1 MILESHLLKAIK
13 ENGISKVAIVDDAF
27 DPPAIDEDNAG
38 KLLDYFDS
46 KLFGEIAK
54 ELEVAADDIAKAIA
68 AIKEGEYD
76 TEEVSDLLRAL
87 YDRFVDTLEDKYDPG
102 SIFSH
107 QKDNIRNLHPIL
119 KLLAKCDP
127 KIAIVRIGSDPDS
140 VSGFEDDTHLVF
152 IDFYLKTGVSERD
165 SAAKRKSAKELAIET
180 VTSIIQKQGDN
191 AASVILMSSAD
202 VQADAEEFRKKITG
216 EDKSLVFASRFAFVQ
231 KTQFRLDQDIVS
243 IPHEAGDDLLDV
255 LQSYE
260 FGRGTHIALEA
271 WFASAKD
278 AAVKLHAQIAQM
290 GLKDFAYLHRFRLAQ
305 EGERILPYLEW
316 FFGQCLLDELG
327 RSIDGRLGS
336 EARIKALE
344 GDAQKRIE
352 GTFDGP
358 TKTVASL
365 YHQARIENPRD
376 DKHSTFRLGDLFV
389 SGTGA
394 NRTINAVLNPDCD
407 LVVRNKRRNSKRAVT
422 VAGTLRKFD
431 APEASAS
438 EFILLDDRHY
448 NIAWQKKNI
457 QTFEF
462 ADLQKAPFEF
472 VGTLRPLYAQ
482 ELQRNILMDLSRVGV
497 SVAPAMGMS
506 ARATLHVWLA
516 TDQPKDIAL
525 GKPSVA
531 DCYVIPHRG
540 GNDRSVVLF
549 KRSFAAHLIETLST
563 LPSEGLAEGADQ
575 RLKAVKQADAVSRL
589 SKMHQDGVAFEE
601 FIEPSLGIYLTSKTT
616 PRETEKPWC
625 FVRVEMLPSD

>member
-394 NRTINAVLNPDCD
+394 NRTI
-407 LVVRNKRRNSKRAVT
+407 KRRPKSRLRSGRPQQAQKLETGRNSRGNTEEVRC
-422 VAGTLRKFD
+422 AGSL
-431 APEASAS
+431 
-438 EFILLDDRHY
+438 
-448 NIAWQKKNI
+448 
-457 QTFEF
+457 
-462 ADLQKAPFEF
+462 
-472 VGTLRPLYAQ
+472 
-482 ELQRNILMDLSRVGV
+482 RVGIHP
-497 SVAPAMGMS
+497 SRRPPLQH
-506 ARATLHVWLA
+506 RLA
-516 TDQPKDIAL
+516 KEEHPDLRI
-525 GKPSVA
+525 
-531 DCYVIPHRG
+531 R
-540 GNDRSVVLF
+540 RS
-549 KRSFAAHLIETLST
+549 
-563 LPSEGLAEGADQ
+563 SEGA
-575 RLKAVKQADAVSRL
+575 
-589 SKMHQDGVAFEE
+589 
-601 FIEPSLGIYLTSKTT
+601 
-616 PRETEKPWC
+616 
-625 FVRVEMLPSD
+625 VRVRRDVATALCAGAAAEYPDGPFPGGSVGRAGYGYVRPCHSPRLARD